1 VAAASPVLT
10 SAATGNA
17 GTASISSAKVVAGY
31 TASAIKLTYDSAA
44 GGFTSNVD
52 VTLPDSTVVTAG
64 QTIPYDSSKGLTVTS
79 NGVTA
84 TITGK
89 PADNDE
95 FDVTPNAGGT
105 SDGSNALAMSN
116 LVTTK
121 TMNGGTDTLTSSYAN
136 YVNQIGNDTNQLKS
150 SSTAQTALLNQAT
163 SAQQAVSGV
172 NLNEEAAN
180 LMQYQQLYQANSKVI
195 QTASSLFQTLLGIF
209 N

>member
-1 VAAASPVLT
+1 
-10 SAATGNA
+10 
-17 GTASISSAKVVAGY
+17 
-31 TASAIKLTYDSAA
+31 
-44 GGFTSNVD
+44 
-52 VTLPDSTVVTAG
+52 
-64 QTIPYDSSKGLTVTS
+64 
-79 NGVTA
+79 
-84 TITGK
+84 
-89 PADNDE
+89 
-95 FDVTPNAGGT
+95 
-105 SDGSNALAMSN
+105 MSN
-116 LVTTK
+116 LITTK
-121 TMNGGTDTLTSSYAN
+121 SMNGGTDTLTSSYAN

>member
-1 VAAASPVLT
+1 
-10 SAATGNA
+10 
-17 GTASISSAKVVAGY
+17 
-31 TASAIKLTYDSAA
+31 
-44 GGFTSNVD
+44 
-52 VTLPDSTVVTAG
+52 
-64 QTIPYDSSKGLTVTS
+64 
-79 NGVTA
+79 
-84 TITGK
+84 
-89 PADNDE
+89 
-95 FDVTPNAGGT
+95 
-105 SDGSNALAMSN
+105 
-116 LVTTK
+116 
-121 TMNGGTDTLTSSYAN
+121 MNGGTDTLTSSYAN